1 MLYRSDTVVVRYP
14 GRKYG
19 KGIPVIERK
28 TSTTLLLVFVLVSA
42 STLFSA
48 GNAGKDKSKDK
59 DKDEPVTLHGAIE
72 DSQCAFNV
80 HSNARSHEW
89 MITKGVE
96 GATDDKSCTLH
107 CVKNMG
113 GNFVLVVK
121 NDVYRLDDQVLSEKF
136 AGAKVRAT
144 GTVDPKTHVLHVLK
158 MEEDK

>member
-1 MLYRSDTVVVRYP
+1 M
-14 GRKYG
+14 
-19 KGIPVIERK
+19 KGDPVINIR
-28 TSTTLLLVFVLVSA
+28 TSTTLLLAFILVSTT
-42 STLFSA
+42 TLFS
-48 GNAGKDKSKDK
+48 GGKEKSK

-121 NDVYRLDDQVLSEKF
+121 NDVYRLDDQILSEKF

-144 GTVDPKTHVLHVLK
+144 GTVDPKTHTLHLLK